1 MSNTVEVGGYQG
13 PSDAIYTARSMATCE
28 AMWNE
33 NEVKPGTFDDLLSA
47 QLMQASTEGRT
58 EVVVLDLGS
67 GEAALIKNAVND
79 TGLEGSKTFK
89 SRQVLSANPQLQ
101 VRLLGL
107 TDARKPEDFLTSE
120 VINPNSSYTIPH
132 PTSRQI
138 TAENYRYTIT
148 PNQTLGQ
155 FLDAV
160 NAPQLD
166 LIVSTSFFF
175 HLEGNVFDNTLLDSA
190 RALRSGG
197 GKMLVRGYHSPNL
210 KHTNALTERAKDTDL
225 NDITK
230 LVELF
235 LDAVVNV
242 PRPLDEA
249 EDEELA
255 RKKSL
260 FDSLSV
266 KVGEPIFPE
275 SDKKVLLIQKG
286 VPQTETPLA

>member
-1 MSNTVEVGGYQG
+1 MSNTVETGGYQG

-67 GEAALIKNAVND
+67 GEAALIKNVIND

-101 VRLLGL
+101 VRLVGL
-107 TDARKPEDFLTSE
+107 TDAKKPEDFLTSE
-120 VINPNSSYTIPH
+120 AITPNSSYTIPH

-148 PNQTLGQ
+148 TNQTLGK
-155 FLDAV
+155 FLDAAK
-160 NAPQLD
+160 APQLD

-175 HLEGNVFDNTLLDSA
+175 HLEGVVYDNTLLDSA

-197 GKMLVRGYHSPNL
+197 GKMLVRGYHSPTR
-210 KHTNALTERAKDTDL
+210 KQTNALAEQVKNTDP

-242 PRPLDEA
+242 QRPLDEA

-260 FDSLSV
+260 FGALSE
-266 KVGEPIFPE
+266 KVGEPI
-275 SDKKVLLIQKG
+275 SLQMDKKVLLIQKG
-286 VPQTETPLA
+286 VPQTETPIA